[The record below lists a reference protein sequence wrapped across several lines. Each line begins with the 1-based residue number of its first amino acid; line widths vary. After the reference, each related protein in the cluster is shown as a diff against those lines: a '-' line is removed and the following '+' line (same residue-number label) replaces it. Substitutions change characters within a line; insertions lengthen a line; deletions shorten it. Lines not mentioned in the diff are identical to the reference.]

1 MSTPLYTIQKLP
13 NSSNSALLLYLAQT
27 CFYLPLCCSL
37 VQYCWICSRSWRNF
51 TITKVLVHTPYWCS
65 VFLLCQRLQ
74 HFCLLSP
81 EKWLL
86 CRESG
91 TPLLKD
97 FSSAWA
103 FKSFSLNLL
112 NAPSVLTFQQ
122 MWPLLNKKDL
132 QILSKRKVSQIKATV
147 KNLVIN
153 N

>member
-37 VQYCWICSRSWRNF
+37 VQYGWICSRSWRNF
-51 TITKVLVHTPYWCS
+51 TITKVLVRTPYWCS
-65 VFLLCQRLQ
+65 VFLLCQLLQ

-97 FSSAWA
+97 FSSVCA
-103 FKSFSLNLL
+103 FKSFSHTLL

-122 MWPLLNKKDL
+122 HGPFLIPLDL
-132 QILSKRKVSQIKATV
+132 QILSKCKVSQIKATV

-153 N
+153 S